1 VQDLIEQLWYCAL
14 TGCVCAL
21 ALATTWSHPVRLRTS
36 SVIPRLLFVGVPAY
50 LGINY
55 LLYQET
61 LPIVGAG
68 TSFVLC
74 LYWLHD
80 WWLPRHRS
88 GGDLQR
94 SICGDCD
101 WPDSASSSV
110 VVGSGADVLE
120 NELGSR
126 PLIEGMAHSWG
137 QAALAGNLHELCRT
151 PDPEL
156 VDPSRGFAGDI
167 ALDLAESTEPIA
179 SLLGDG
185 RASVM
190 ALEPGGPPPVSCLTM
205 AGISH
210 VCTLAR
216 VAQILGEDED
226 WLNDISIEMSPE
238 DGIISVYGP
247 GDDYTPAFTDRGI
260 ENLRQ
265 IVETHKENSQHRAS
279 TKGHEAL

>member
-21 ALATTWSHPVRLRTS
+21 ALATAWSQPVRLRPS
-36 SVIPRLLFVGVPAY
+36 SILLRLPLVGVPAY

-55 LLYQET
+55 LLYQDT
-61 LPIVGAG
+61 LPIAGAG
-68 TSFVLC
+68 TSFVVC

-88 GGDLQR
+88 GGDLQPP
-94 SICGDCD
+94 ICGDGD
-101 WPDSASSSV
+101 LPDSARGSV
-110 VVGSGADVLE
+110 VVGSGAEVLGNKPE
-120 NELGSR
+120 GR
-126 PLIEGMAHSWG
+126 PPIEGIAHSLG
-137 QAALAGNLHELCRT
+137 QVALTRNLYELCRA

-156 VDPSRGFAGDI
+156 VDPPRGFAGDI
-167 ALDLAESTEPIA
+167 RLDVAANTEPIE

-185 RASVM
+185 RAG
-190 ALEPGGPPPVSCLTM
+190 ALTLEPGGPAPVGCSTT
-205 AGISH
+205 AVISH

-247 GDDYTPAFTDRGI
+247 GDDYTPAFTERGI

-265 IVETHKENSQHRAS
+265 IVETHKESSQHRAPIE
-279 TKGHEAL
+279 GGEA